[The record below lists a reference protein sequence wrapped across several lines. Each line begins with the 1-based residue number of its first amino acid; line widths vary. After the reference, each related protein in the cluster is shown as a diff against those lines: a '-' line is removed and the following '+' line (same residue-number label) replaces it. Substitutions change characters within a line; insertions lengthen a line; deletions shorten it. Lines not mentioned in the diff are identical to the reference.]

1 MVMSNYYVSC
11 AINIANASKFYF
23 GIWIEMI
30 GLGLMELY

>member
-1 MVMSNYYVSC
+1 MVTSNYYVYC

-23 GIWIEMI
+23 RIRIEVI